1 MKFAKQFGAALVAGL
16 FFATNYAMSAY
27 ACDTLT
33 PGPKG
38 RVVEITDGD
47 TLILDNSQKVRLI
60 GMQAP
65 KLPLGRI
72 GFDTWPLAPEAKDF
86 LADFTLGEDV
96 QVFYGST
103 RKDRHGRILGHV
115 FVDGDKKQWAQKAV
129 IANGLARV
137 YSFDDNRHCLDE
149 LYAAERQA
157 RVDRKGIWALEY
169 YQIRQADKPNQLVK
183 LAGRY
188 ELVEGRVFDV
198 GSSGGRVYLNFG
210 RDWDTDFT
218 VVIQRGALSAF
229 KKADFDPRKLA
240 NALIRVRGWVD
251 DHDGPRIDVT
261 HPEQIEILAAQ

>member
-1 MKFAKQFGAALVAGL
+1 MGFSSSFGAVFVAGVL
-16 FFATNYAMSAY
+16 SLASCTMSAY
-27 ACDTLT
+27 ACETLT

-38 RVVEITDGD
+38 RVVDITDGD

-65 KLPLGRI
+65 KLPLGRV
-72 GFDTWPLAPEAKDF
+72 GFETWPLADEAKDF
-86 LADFTLGEDV
+86 LSDFTLGENI

-103 RKDRHGRILGHV
+103 RKDRHGRVLGHV
-115 FVDGDKKQWAQKAV
+115 FVDGERQKWAQKAV
-129 IANGLARV
+129 ISSGLARV

-157 RVDRKGIWALEY
+157 RVDRKGIWALDY
-169 YQIRQADKPNQLVK
+169 YQIRQADKPNRLVK

-198 GSSGGRVYLNFG
+198 GEANGRVYLNFG